1 MLEGCSVTVRAK
13 THQALCWAALGS
25 YKQYKHRVLC
35 HTLSLRAGWEVGV
48 MLCCVLHTKA
58 HAVGKQLLPPGNFP
72 AAYLCQKGAV
82 EGSTLPGPPREGL
95 HKAGPAGFT

>member
-1 MLEGCSVTVRAK
+1 
-13 THQALCWAALGS
+13 
-25 YKQYKHRVLC
+25 
-35 HTLSLRAGWEVGV
+35 